1 MGYKVFLV
9 EDEIVTR
16 DGIRDNVDWSSAGLE
31 FCGEASDGEVALPLI
46 KALTKK
52 MVILLRK

>member
-16 DGIRDNVDWSSAGLE
+16 EGIRDNVDWGAAG
-31 FCGEASDGEVALPLI
+31 FDFSGEASDGEMHMKEV
-46 KALTKK
+46 
-52 MVILLRK
+52 VWRKFSPMLSM